1 MATAHW
7 QAKTAAVGSAVKTPV
22 AIIVAAQARCKRP
35 WQVWIRILGL
45 PGGVVRAPV
54 IATARPRP
62 GAAGGAKKDGREAKQ
77 QPGTARVPRAS
88 GPAGPALRGRWSLQA
103 VEVTLSMG

>member
-7 QAKTAAVGSAVKTPV
+7 QAKAAAVGSAVKTPV

-35 WQVWIRILGL
+35 WRGWIRILGL
-45 PGGVVRAPV
+45 PGGVVGATV

-62 GAAGGAKKDGREAKQ
+62 GRAEWPKKEVAKVSMVAFGTGR
-77 QPGTARVPRAS
+77 S
-88 GPAGPALRGRWSLQA
+88 PALHGR
-103 VEVTLSMG
+103 